1 MDFSLTGDQLLI
13 RDAVREV
20 CAGFPGR
27 YWRDLEASG
36 EYPAEFV
43 ATMTRL
49 GWLSVL
55 IPAEYGGGGQGV
67 TEAGI
72 ILEEIHRSGGNA
84 NACHAQLYTM
94 GALAR
99 HGSEEQKRRWLPPLA
114 AGELRL
120 QAFGITEPDA
130 GSDST
135 KIATRAERDGGDYV
149 VTGQKTFISRA
160 EQTDLM
166 LLLARTGPP
175 AEADR
180 TAGLSLFLL
189 DLREA
194 GGTLETRRIPL
205 MFNYHTYQV
214 FFSGLRVP
222 AGQLIGVEGRGFRH
236 VLDGFNAER
245 CLLASEAI
253 GDGLFFL
260 DRASEYASRREVFGR
275 PIGANQGVAFPL
287 AQAKA
292 RVEAA
297 SLLRFKATSL
307 FDAGQP
313 CGAEANMAKLL
324 ASQASAEAG
333 NAAMHT
339 FGGNAFA
346 AEYDIER
353 KFRETKL
360 LEIAP
365 VSNNLV
371 LAFLGQHVLG
381 LPRSYSVLARGSDPP
396 GTPVAYRPR
405 SFVAGPGPLL
415 GLSVHLLGP
424 VQ

>member
-1 MDFSLTGDQLLI
+1 MDFSLTPDQVLI

-20 CAGFPGR
+20 CARFPGK
-27 YWRDLEASG
+27 YWRDREANG
-36 EYPAEFV
+36 EYPTQFV
-43 ATMTRL
+43 MEMTRL

-55 IPAEYGGGGQGV
+55 IPEKYGGGGQGV

-135 KIATRAERDGGDYV
+135 RIATRAERDGEHYV

-175 AEADR
+175 AAADR
-180 TAGLSLFLL
+180 AAGLSLFLV

-194 GGTLETRRIPL
+194 GGTVETRRIPL

-222 AGQLIGVEGRGFRH
+222 AGNLIGVEGRGFRQ

-260 DRASEYASRREVFGR
+260 DRASEYASRR
-275 PIGANQGVAFPL
+275 
-287 AQAKA
+287 
-292 RVEAA
+292 
-297 SLLRFKATSL
+297 
-307 FDAGQP
+307 
-313 CGAEANMAKLL
+313 
-324 ASQASAEAG
+324 
-333 NAAMHT
+333 
-339 FGGNAFA
+339 
-346 AEYDIER
+346 
-353 KFRETKL
+353 
-360 LEIAP
+360 
-365 VSNNLV
+365 
-371 LAFLGQHVLG
+371 
-381 LPRSYSVLARGSDPP
+381 
-396 GTPVAYRPR
+396 
-405 SFVAGPGPLL
+405 
-415 GLSVHLLGP
+415 
-424 VQ
+424 

>member
-1 MDFSLTGDQLLI
+1 MDFSLTGEQVLI

-20 CAGFPGR
+20 CARFPGK
-27 YWRDLEASG
+27 YWRDLEANG
-36 EYPAEFV
+36 EYPALFV
-43 ATMTRL
+43 TEMTRL

-55 IPAEYGGGGQGV
+55 IPEEYGGGGQGV

-99 HGSEEQKRRWLPPLA
+99 HGSEEQQRRWLPPLA
-114 AGELRL
+114 AGKLRL

-135 KIATRAERDGGDYV
+135 KIATRATRDGGDYV

-160 EQTDLM
+160 EQTDL
-166 LLLARTGPP
+166 LLLV
-175 AEADR
+175 
-180 TAGLSLFLL
+180 

-194 GGTLETRRIPL
+194 GGAVETRRIPL

-222 AGQLIGVEGRGFRH
+222 AGNLIGEEGRGFRQ

-287 AQAKA
+287 AQARA

-297 SLLRFKATSL
+297 SLLRFKAATL

-333 NAAMHT
+333 NAAMHA

-381 LPRSYSVLARGSDPP
+381 LPRSY
-396 GTPVAYRPR
+396 
-405 SFVAGPGPLL
+405 
-415 GLSVHLLGP
+415 
-424 VQ
+424 

>member
-1 MDFSLTGDQLLI
+1 MDFSLTDDQLLI

-20 CAGFPGR
+20 CAGFPGQ

-175 AEADR
+175 TEADR
-180 TAGLSLFLL
+180 AAGLSLLL
-189 DLREA
+189 VDLREA
-194 GGTLETRRIPL
+194 GGAVETRRIPL

-222 AGQLIGVEGRGFRH
+222 AGNLIGAEGRGFRQ

-297 SLLRFKATSL
+297 SLLRFKAASL
-307 FDAGQP
+307 FDAGKP

-333 NAAMHT
+333 NAAMHA

-371 LAFLGQHVLG
+371 LAFLAQHVLG
-381 LPRSYSVLARGSDPP
+381 LPRSY
-396 GTPVAYRPR
+396 
-405 SFVAGPGPLL
+405 
-415 GLSVHLLGP
+415 
-424 VQ
+424 

>member
-1 MDFSLTGDQLLI
+1 MDFSLTGDQVLI

-20 CAGFPGR
+20 CARYPGR
-27 YWRDLEASG
+27 YWRELEAHG
-36 EYPAEFV
+36 EYPVEFV
-43 ATMTRL
+43 TEMTRL

-55 IPAEYGGGGQGV
+55 IPADYGGGGLGV
-67 TEAGI
+67 TEACV
-72 ILEEIHRSGGNA
+72 ILEEVHRSGGNA

-99 HGSEEQKRRWLPPLA
+99 HGSEEQKRRYLPALA

-135 KIATRAERDGGDYV
+135 RISTRAERDGDAFV
-149 VTGQKTFISRA
+149 ITGQKTFISRA

-166 LLLARTGPP
+166 LLLARTAPAGPGER
-175 AEADR
+175 A
-180 TAGLSLFLL
+180 AGLSLFLA

-194 GGTLETRRIPL
+194 AGAVETRRIPL

-222 AGQLIGVEGRGFRH
+222 ADNLIGAEGRGFSY

-287 AQAKA
+287 AQARA

-297 SLLRFKATSL
+297 SLLRFKAAAL
-307 FDAGQP
+307 FDAGQS

-333 NAAMHT
+333 NAAMHA

-353 KFRETKL
+353 KFRESKL

-371 LAFLGQHVLG
+371 LAFLAQHVLG
-381 LPRSYSVLARGSDPP
+381 LPRSY
-396 GTPVAYRPR
+396 
-405 SFVAGPGPLL
+405 
-415 GLSVHLLGP
+415 
-424 VQ
+424 

>member
-1 MDFSLTGDQLLI
+1 MDFSLTPDQVLI

-20 CAGFPGR
+20 CTRFPGK
-27 YWRDLEASG
+27 YWRDREANG
-36 EYPAEFV
+36 EYPTQFV
-43 ATMTRL
+43 MEMTRL

-55 IPAEYGGGGQGV
+55 IPEEYGGGGQGV

-99 HGSEEQKRRWLPPLA
+99 HGSEEQKQRWLPPLA

-135 KIATRAERDGGDYV
+135 RIATRAERDGADYV
-149 VTGQKTFISRA
+149 ITGQKTFISRA

-175 AEADR
+175 TAADR
-180 TAGLSLFLL
+180 AAGLSLLL
-189 DLREA
+189 IDLREA
-194 GGTLETRRIPL
+194 GGTVETRRIPL

-222 AGQLIGVEGRGFRH
+222 AGNLIGAEGRGFRQ

-275 PIGANQGVAFPL
+275 PIGANQGVAFPIARAHADMIAAEL
-287 AQAKA
+287 VVKKA
-292 RVEAA
+292 AALFEVE
-297 SLLRFKATSL
+297 R
-307 FDAGQP
+307 D
-313 CGAEANMAKLL
+313 CGAEANMGKML
-324 ASQASAEAG
+324 AADAAWKAAEACLQ
-333 NAAMHT
+333 T
-339 FGGNAFA
+339 FGGFGYAR
-346 AEYDIER
+346 EYGIER
-353 KFRETKL
+353 KWRECRLYQT
-360 LEIAP
+360 AP
-365 VSNNLV
+365 ISTNMV
-371 LAFLGQHVLG
+371 LAYIAQHVLG
-381 LPRSYSVLARGSDPP
+381 LPRSY
-396 GTPVAYRPR
+396 
-405 SFVAGPGPLL
+405 
-415 GLSVHLLGP
+415 
-424 VQ
+424 

>member
-1 MDFSLTGDQLLI
+1 
-13 RDAVREV
+13 
-20 CAGFPGR
+20 
-27 YWRDLEASG
+27 
-36 EYPAEFV
+36 
-43 ATMTRL
+43 
-49 GWLSVL
+49 
-55 IPAEYGGGGQGV
+55 
-67 TEAGI
+67 
-72 ILEEIHRSGGNA
+72 
-84 NACHAQLYTM
+84 M

-135 KIATRAERDGGDYV
+135 KIATRAERDGEEYV

-166 LLLARTGPP
+166 LLLARTGP
-175 AEADR
+175 ATVSDR
-180 TAGLSLFLL
+180 AAGLSLFLV

-194 GGTLETRRIPL
+194 GGAVQTRRIPL

-222 AGQLIGVEGRGFRH
+222 ADHLIGVEGRGFRQ

-287 AQAKA
+287 AQARA

-297 SLLRFKATSL
+297 SLLRFKAAAL

-333 NAAMHT
+333 NAAMHA

-371 LAFLGQHVLG
+371 LAFLSQHVLG
-381 LPRSYSVLARGSDPP
+381 LPRSY
-396 GTPVAYRPR
+396 
-405 SFVAGPGPLL
+405 
-415 GLSVHLLGP
+415 
-424 VQ
+424 

>member
-1 MDFSLTGDQLLI
+1 MDFSLTGDQVLI

-20 CAGFPGR
+20 CAGFPGQ
-27 YWRDLEASG
+27 YWRELEASG
-36 EYPAEFV
+36 EYPADFV

-67 TEAGI
+67 TEA
-72 ILEEIHRSGGNA
+72 
-84 NACHAQLYTM
+84 
-94 GALAR
+94 
-99 HGSEEQKRRWLPPLA
+99 
-114 AGELRL
+114 
-120 QAFGITEPDA
+120 GITEPDA

-175 AEADR
+175 TEADR
-180 TAGLSLFLL
+180 AAGLSLLL
-189 DLREA
+189 VDLREA
-194 GGTLETRRIPL
+194 GGTVETRRIPL

-222 AGQLIGVEGRGFRH
+222 AGNLIGVEGRGFRQ

-275 PIGANQGVAFPL
+275 PIGA
-287 AQAKA
+287 
-292 RVEAA
+292 
-297 SLLRFKATSL
+297 
-307 FDAGQP
+307 
-313 CGAEANMAKLL
+313 
-324 ASQASAEAG
+324 
-333 NAAMHT
+333 
-339 FGGNAFA
+339 
-346 AEYDIER
+346 
-353 KFRETKL
+353 
-360 LEIAP
+360 
-365 VSNNLV
+365 
-371 LAFLGQHVLG
+371 
-381 LPRSYSVLARGSDPP
+381 
-396 GTPVAYRPR
+396 
-405 SFVAGPGPLL
+405 
-415 GLSVHLLGP
+415 
-424 VQ
+424 

>member
-20 CAGFPGR
+20 CAQFPGR
-27 YWRDLEASG
+27 YWRDLEADG
-36 EYPAEFV
+36 AYPAEFV

-135 KIATRAERDGGDYV
+135 KIATRAERDGEEYV

-166 LLLARTGPP
+166 LLLARTGP
-175 AEADR
+175 A
-180 TAGLSLFLL
+180 T
-189 DLREA
+189 
-194 GGTLETRRIPL
+194 
-205 MFNYHTYQV
+205 V
-214 FFSGLRVP
+214 
-222 AGQLIGVEGRGFRH
+222 
-236 VLDGFNAER
+236 
-245 CLLASEAI
+245 AI

-287 AQAKA
+287 AQARA

-297 SLLRFKATSL
+297 SLLRFKASAL

-333 NAAMHT
+333 NAAMHA

-371 LAFLGQHVLG
+371 LAFLSQHVLG
-381 LPRSYSVLARGSDPP
+381 LPRSY
-396 GTPVAYRPR
+396 
-405 SFVAGPGPLL
+405 
-415 GLSVHLLGP
+415 
-424 VQ
+424 

>member
-20 CAGFPGR
+20 CAQFPGR
-27 YWRDLEASG
+27 YWRDLEADG
-36 EYPAEFV
+36 AYPAEFV

-135 KIATRAERDGGDYV
+135 KIATRAERDGEEYV

-166 LLLARTGPP
+166 LLLARTGP
-175 AEADR
+175 ATVSDR
-180 TAGLSLFLL
+180 AAGLSLFLV

-194 GGTLETRRIPL
+194 GGAVQTRRIPL

-222 AGQLIGVEGRGFRH
+222 AGPRRFQCRTMPPGQRGHRRWAVFPRSRQRVRVPAGGVRQ
-236 VLDGFNAER
+236 A
-245 CLLASEAI
+245 
-253 GDGLFFL
+253 
-260 DRASEYASRREVFGR
+260 DR
-275 PIGANQGVAFPL
+275 
-287 AQAKA
+287 
-292 RVEAA
+292 
-297 SLLRFKATSL
+297 
-307 FDAGQP
+307 GQP
-313 CGAEANMAKLL
+313 
-324 ASQASAEAG
+324 
-333 NAAMHT
+333 
-339 FGGNAFA
+339 GGGV
-346 AEYDIER
+346 
-353 KFRETKL
+353 
-360 LEIAP
+360 P
-365 VSNNLV
+365 
-371 LAFLGQHVLG
+371 
-381 LPRSYSVLARGSDPP
+381 
-396 GTPVAYRPR
+396 
-405 SFVAGPGPLL
+405 AGPGPGPGRGGKPAAVQGGGAVRRGPAVRGGGEHGQAARLPGLGRGGQRRDARLRRQRVRGRVRHRAQVPGDQAAGDRPGEQQPRTGLPQPARPGSPPVLL
-415 GLSVHLLGP
+415 TMPFTRMADMARITMGWANTLRVRIGSGRAASWR
-424 VQ
+424 

>member
-1 MDFSLTGDQLLI
+1 MDFSLTDDQLLI

-20 CAGFPGR
+20 CAGFPGQ
-27 YWRDLEASG
+27 YWRGLEATG

-43 ATMTRL
+43 TTMTRL

-55 IPAEYGGGGQGV
+55 IPADYGGGGQGV

-135 KIATRAERDGGDYV
+135 RIATRADRDGGHYV
-149 VTGQKTFISRA
+149 ITGQKTFISRA

-175 AEADR
+175 TAADR
-180 TAGLSLFLL
+180 AAGLSLFLL

-194 GGTLETRRIPL
+194 GGTVETRRIPL

-222 AGQLIGVEGRGFRH
+222 AGHLIGAEGRGFRH

-287 AQAKA
+287 AQARA
-292 RVEAA
+292 
-297 SLLRFKATSL
+297 RFKAATL

-333 NAAMHT
+333 NAAMHA

-381 LPRSYSVLARGSDPP
+381 LPR
-396 GTPVAYRPR
+396 
-405 SFVAGPGPLL
+405 
-415 GLSVHLLGP
+415 
-424 VQ
+424 